1 MEFLHSA
8 GEEDLDTDQLRI
20 LFETLSQEL
29 AIPFIEKRARQSLHK
44 KDPLGE

>member
-1 MEFLHSA
+1 MEFLHHA

-20 LFETLSQEL
+20 LFDSLSQEL
-29 AIPFIEKRARQSLHK
+29 STPFIEKRARQSLHK